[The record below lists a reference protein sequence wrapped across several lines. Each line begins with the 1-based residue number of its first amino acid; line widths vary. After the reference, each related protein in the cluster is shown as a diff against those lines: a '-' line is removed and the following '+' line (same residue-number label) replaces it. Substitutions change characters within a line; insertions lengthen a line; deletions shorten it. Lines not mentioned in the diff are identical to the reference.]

1 LPYEETL
8 LFQPKRLA
16 ELAQVS
22 GLNNG
27 KKNLCKPLDRC
38 GNTSNYFCRFARW
51 SARASGRP
59 FTFGLAIFVIVVWA
73 VTGPI
78 FGFSDTWQLV
88 INTGTTIVTFLM
100 VFLIQNAQN
109 RDSQAIQLKLNELLR
124 SVKGAHTALL
134 DIEEL
139 SEGELDVLKRE
150 YEDLASSARKA
161 LRNGQTD
168 EGCPQV
174 RVNIPVPAGTTT
186 KEP

>member
-1 LPYEETL
+1 
-8 LFQPKRLA
+8 
-16 ELAQVS
+16 
-22 GLNNG
+22 
-27 KKNLCKPLDRC
+27 
-38 GNTSNYFCRFARW
+38 
-51 SARASGRP
+51 
-59 FTFGLAIFVIVVWA
+59 
-73 VTGPI
+73 
-78 FGFSDTWQLV
+78 
-88 INTGTTIVTFLM
+88 M

-168 EGCPQV
+168 VGCPQV
-174 RVNIPVPAGTTT
+174 RVNIPVPADTTT
-186 KEP
+186 KEA